1 MRGWSDGI
9 IPLAAAGLALL
20 GEERAHGQTLA
31 THRIPA
37 ALALEAVDTA
47 VASCTA
53 QGYGVTT
60 VIDADAQR
68 IAVLR
73 CDGAGVH
80 TFEAS
85 WGRAYGGQLRPHGE
99 ASQQRR
105 GSDPAC
111 SVHGEA
117 AARDA
122 PLPASRGHDPSR
134 GRADY
139 QAG

>member
-20 GEERAHGQTLA
+20 GGEPAHGQTLA

-37 ALALEAVDTA
+37 APCKAYTA
-47 VASCTA
+47 VGFVPMAKLDS
-53 QGYGVTT
+53 
-60 VIDADAQR
+60 
-68 IAVLR
+68 
-73 CDGAGVH
+73 
-80 TFEAS
+80 S
-85 WGRAYGGQLRPHGE
+85 GE
-99 ASQQRR
+99 
-105 GSDPAC
+105 GSDRAC
-111 SVHGEA
+111 PVHCEA

-134 GRADY
+134 GSADY